1 MGMAAKAR
9 PHHHPSHWH
18 QKAGWRGPRD
28 APTSLDG
35 RVVAVLPLHHHLLPA
50 YLFIPGQSL
59 LGQVEFGVSGGSVGP
74 RAPGKPAIQILCV
87 LPRKQEREVRGAV
100 HRGQPAAGG
109 GPPTHKRLIG
119 MSSVSKPRGKLS
131 RINAKE
137 SRAPQHRKI
146 LARRPREQGFKNLP
160 AKLISHP
167 LSKVLLLLNSTP
179 SVHPKHLAG
188 PTGSWKGSVWGFVSK
203 RAE

>member
-28 APTSLDG
+28 APTFLDSG
-35 RVVAVLPLHHHLLPA
+35 VVAVLPLHHHLLPA

-59 LGQVEFGVSGGSVGP
+59 LGQVEFRVSGGSVGP

-87 LPRKQEREVRGAV
+87 LPRKQERVVRGAG

-109 GPPTHKRLIG
+109 GPPTHKCLIWD
-119 MSSVSKPRGKLS
+119 VKRFQTEGKAFQDKCKGKQS
-131 RINAKE
+131 TPAQKNIGEA
-137 SRAPQHRKI
+137 S
-146 LARRPREQGFKNLP
+146 QGAGLQKMFQ
-160 AKLISHP
+160 
-167 LSKVLLLLNSTP
+167 LNSFP
-179 SVHPKHLAG
+179 ILC
-188 PTGSWKGSVWGFVSK
+188 
-203 RAE
+203 